1 MATTGTSSGTATKHP
16 KTVSRNKP
24 ERSATTGTDGDDR
37 PERRQREEGGRRG
50 PPMSRSKSLREDF
63 GTAGERGKIDPTG
76 PSPERGLSSPLKR
89 LSGITDRLGTGSGV
103 CKITHHEQ
111 RGGHQAT
118 GTGGL
123 GPRGRQ
129 GRSRQVQAPRQVGP
143 CGRAAPAQG
152 PRAGHLA
159 QHFPAGGLGVGLRCC
174 IPCTCTPATRATP
187 TA

>member
-1 MATTGTSSGTATKHP
+1 
-16 KTVSRNKP
+16 
-24 ERSATTGTDGDDR
+24 
-37 PERRQREEGGRRG
+37 
-50 PPMSRSKSLREDF
+50 MSRSKSLREDF